1 MHAALHG
8 DWRGELLYFFCSL
21 FCYLLQEAEA
31 HLADVNQ
38 RFSAQFEIVRDLM
51 SECDRKNTEQV
62 MTKHTLGR
70 TASPCNQQSHLIS
83 NPLASHNHNFLKI
96 KA

>member
-1 MHAALHG
+1 MET
-8 DWRGELLYFFCSL
+8 GEASCCTFSAH
-21 FCYLLQEAEA
+21 YLLQEAEA

-70 TASPCNQQSHLIS
+70 TVSPIS
-83 NPLASHNHNFLKI
+83 NLASFIIHWRHITITF
-96 KA
+96 